1 MNLKVLKFQNKK
13 LGERLEELKV
23 EEEKLKDQVEE
34 LKKQRESD
42 LNIISVINRYWVQ
55 VLFKCILSIHLN
67 KKMNTILSL
76 FDRNVCVVFRNFSH
90 PGYIAKCS
98 GGKRWNE
105 FVEQHNYVLLYA
117 NPKPN
122 FESFYIYY
130 IQHNYAIIF
139 HRAYHLPL
147 FKLILPF
154 IYFFLSI
161 YEAIKQRTSTST

>member
-55 VLFKCILSIHLN
+55 VLLKCILSIHLN

-90 PGYIAKCS
+90 P
-98 GGKRWNE
+98 
-105 FVEQHNYVLLYA
+105 
-117 NPKPN
+117 
-122 FESFYIYY
+122 
-130 IQHNYAIIF
+130 
-139 HRAYHLPL
+139 
-147 FKLILPF
+147 
-154 IYFFLSI
+154 
-161 YEAIKQRTSTST
+161 

>member
-67 KKMNTILSL
+67 KK
-76 FDRNVCVVFRNFSH
+76 
-90 PGYIAKCS
+90 
-98 GGKRWNE
+98 NE
-105 FVEQHNYVLLYA
+105 
-117 NPKPN
+117 
-122 FESFYIYY
+122 
-130 IQHNYAIIF
+130 
-139 HRAYHLPL
+139 YH
-147 FKLILPF
+147 
-154 IYFFLSI
+154 
-161 YEAIKQRTSTST
+161 T